1 MTMKPCGRQP
11 QKSSPCRC
19 ALRVDRPEARRT
31 EDGGAVVWYGR
42 NWRAAEDVRPYQ
54 ATTLLRR
61 RAAEDVRPYQ
71 ATTLLRWRAAEDVRH
86 YHAPASSPVP
96 VPAPWQRPIVA

>member
-1 MTMKPCGRQP
+1 MCVCG
-11 QKSSPCRC
+11 
-19 ALRVDRPEARRT
+19 
-31 EDGGAVVWYGR
+31 GGGVVWYGR

-71 ATTLLRWRAAEDVRH
+71 DTTLLRRRAAEDVRP
-86 YHAPASSPVP
+86 YQKKRFCVFCD
-96 VPAPWQRPIVA
+96 RPKAVLCVLW

>member
-1 MTMKPCGRQP
+1 MEATLPYSDDDEAVQTPTSRFLAVFSCLR
-11 QKSSPCRC
+11 

-31 EDGGAVVWYGR
+31 EDGGGVVWYGR

-54 ATTLLRR
+54 ATALLRR

-71 ATTLLRWRAAEDVRH
+71 KKTLLCVLW
-86 YHAPASSPVP
+86 
-96 VPAPWQRPIVA
+96 

>member
-1 MTMKPCGRQP
+1 M
-11 QKSSPCRC
+11 
-19 ALRVDRPEARRT
+19 
-31 EDGGAVVWYGR
+31 VWYGR

-71 ATTLLRWRAAEDVRH
+71 KKTLLC
-86 YHAPASSPVP
+86 
-96 VPAPWQRPIVA
+96 IL

>member
-1 MTMKPCGRQP
+1 MC
-11 QKSSPCRC
+11 
-19 ALRVDRPEARRT
+19 VW
-31 EDGGAVVWYGR
+31 GGGVVWYGR

-71 ATTLLRWRAAEDVRH
+71 ATTLLRRRAAEDVRP
-86 YHAPASSPVP
+86 Y
-96 VPAPWQRPIVA
+96 QKKTLLCIL

>member
-1 MTMKPCGRQP
+1 MER
-11 QKSSPCRC
+11 
-19 ALRVDRPEARRT
+19 E
-31 EDGGAVVWYGR
+31 GGGVVWYGR

-71 ATTLLRWRAAEDVRH
+71 ATMLLRRRAAEDVRP
-86 YHAPASSPVP
+86 Y
-96 VPAPWQRPIVA
+96 QKKTLLCIL